1 MLRSGLLRV
10 TAQPNRDFGV
20 RPITIARERRL
31 SGGSPEEPKG
41 RIGEPTNPT
50 LTNLKSPIA
59 LDLNRVI
66 TMAHAAAASA
76 VSRRI
81 VSSAAFTKKAERES
95 T

>member
-1 MLRSGLLRV
+1 MLRSGLLPV
-10 TAQPNRDFGV
+10 TAQPNRDFGI
-20 RPITIARERRL
+20 RLITIAGEQRL
-31 SGGSPEEPKG
+31 SGGSPEEPD
-41 RIGEPTNPT
+41 PT